1 MSHGPKRRLTVLL
14 LGSAV
19 LLVIVLFT
27 GLQAFRIPFLAPS
40 TTAETLAFW
49 VLTVLVFLLLMMLLV
64 LLLRNILK
72 LYADQRS
79 SALGSRLRTR
89 MVLGAAL
96 IALLPAVFMFLF
108 CFGLLNRS
116 IDRWFSQPTSELRDD
131 STRVVDALA
140 QYAAA
145 NARIEA
151 EEMASLGD
159 MDTGSSIATAL
170 QAHRVALVGGFAAI
184 YRPDASLVGGF
195 QLPPE
200 QTSASMLPWLADPH
214 ANVSSLKEPFSAA
227 LLDIAERK
235 DQPLLLSEGHE
246 YAVGVRPT
254 PHGRLIV
261 VALPIPPGLTTTALR
276 IRAGASD
283 YWALFRA
290 RNRIRTT
297 YVMMLLLIT
306 AFVFFSSIWMALFL
320 SKQITRPV
328 EALADAMGEIASG
341 QHDRRVL
348 VTSTGEMADLVRSFN
363 QMAEDLESSRL
374 LAESSSAQLTKA
386 NLALEERRRELETI
400 LETIPGGVVTLN
412 ADGVVL
418 QANRAFALQFD
429 LDEGA
434 DKVYGAR
441 LEALIPADSVD
452 DVARL
457 IRRSQRMGTAST
469 EIETMVRGRSI
480 HLSITSARLAL
491 TGEHRGSVLVVEDS
505 SELLRAQRQLA
516 WKEVAQR
523 VAHEIK
529 NPLTPIA
536 LSAERIRK
544 HLDHP
549 QDESPAVIRKC
560 SEVILGC
567 VATLRTLVDQFSALA
582 QFPAPQPQACDVNQ
596 IVEEALALFTG
607 RLEGITL
614 RVKLAKHL
622 PSLLVDHASI
632 RRALANLID
641 NAAEAMQGSLL
652 RMLSVRTSLCDDG
665 AAVEIAVTDTGHG
678 LTDEIRE
685 RLFLP
690 FYSTKQR
697 GTGLGLSIAAKIA
710 QEHNGSIRAEA
721 NSPKGACFLLR
732 LPIAEVGSAQPPH
745 ETTQPQHA
753 TTETVESASASTL
766 NDRGT
771 NA

>member
-1 MSHGPKRRLTVLL
+1 MSTSGSKRRLTVLL
-14 LGSAV
+14 LGAGV
-19 LLVIVLFT
+19 LLVIVLFAS
-27 GLQAFRIPFLAPS
+27 LQAFKVPFLAPS
-40 TTAETLAFW
+40 TTTETIVFW
-49 VLTVLVFLLLMMLLV
+49 ALTVLVFLLLMVLLV

-72 LYADQRS
+72 LYVDQRS
-79 SALGSRLRTR
+79 SALGARLRTR

-108 CFGLLNRS
+108 CYGLLNRS

-131 STRVVDALA
+131 STRVVEEMAH
-140 QYAAA
+140 YAAA

-151 EEMASLGD
+151 EEMASFGD
-159 MDTGSSIATAL
+159 MNGTASIAQAL
-170 QAHRVALVGGFAAI
+170 YSHRVALAGGFAAV
-184 YRPDASLVGGF
+184 YLRNHSLLAGT

-200 QTSASMLPWLADPH
+200 QSEASLLPWLDDPH
-214 ANVSSLKEPFSAA
+214 ANISRLNGPFSAA
-227 LLDIAERK
+227 LWEAAERK
-235 DQPLLLSEGHE
+235 DEPVLLSEGKE
-246 YAVGVRPT
+246 YAIGRKTT
-254 PHGRLIV
+254 PNGNVIV
-261 VALPIPPGLTTTALR
+261 VALPIPHGLTSIAVR

-283 YWALFRA
+283 YWTLFHA
-290 RNRIRTT
+290 RNRIRST
-297 YVMMLLLIT
+297 YVLLLLLIT
-306 AFVFFSSIWMALFL
+306 AFVFFSSVWTALFL

-328 EALADAMGEIASG
+328 ESLADAMDEIAAG
-341 QHDRRVL
+341 KYEHRV
-348 VTSTGEMADLVRSFN
+348 VITSTGEMADLVRSFN
-363 QMAEDLESSRL
+363 HMAEDLETSRL
-374 LAESSSAQLTKA
+374 LALSSSAQLTKA
-386 NLALEERRRELETI
+386 NLALEERRQQLETI

-412 ADGVVL
+412 ANGVVL
-418 QANRAFALQFD
+418 QANRAFSLQFD
-429 LDEGA
+429 LADEGSLE
-434 DKVYGAR
+434 GAK
-441 LEALIPADSVD
+441 LETMMPAECMD
-452 DVARL
+452 DVARV
-457 IRRSQRMGTAST
+457 IRRSLRMGTAST
-469 EIETMVRGRSI
+469 EIETLIRGRSV

-491 TGEHRGSVLVVEDS
+491 ASGHHGSVLVVEDS

-536 LSAERIRK
+536 LSADRICK
-544 HLDHP
+544 HLDHA
-549 QDESPAVIRKC
+549 QEESPAVIRKC

-582 QFPAPQPQACDVNQ
+582 QFPAPLPQPCDVNQ
-596 IVEEALALFTG
+596 IIEEALAQFTG
-607 RLEGITL
+607 RLDDMT
-614 RVKLAKHL
+614 VQTDLADSL
-622 PSLLVDHASI
+622 PLLMVDHASL

-652 RMLSVRTSLCDDG
+652 RELQIRSTLCEDG
-665 AAVEIAVTDTGHG
+665 SAVEIAVADTGHG

-732 LPIAEVGSAQPPH
+732 LPVAEPGELDAKP
-745 ETTQPQHA
+745 A
-753 TTETVESASASTL
+753 TAEGTRTPSIQSIT
-766 NDRGT
+766 NTGT